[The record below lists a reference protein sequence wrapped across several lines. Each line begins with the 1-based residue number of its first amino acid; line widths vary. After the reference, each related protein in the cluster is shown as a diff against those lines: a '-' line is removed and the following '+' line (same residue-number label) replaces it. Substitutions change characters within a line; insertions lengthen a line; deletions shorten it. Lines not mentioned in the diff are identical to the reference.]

1 MPLEAGSNIDGLLPG
16 SFRKLRKIESG
27 SSIAHG
33 NLLSSAR
40 ARASV
45 AIEPEELLNDGESTP
60 MRCANYVK
68 APLLYFEEATGTAVT
83 MRRV

>member
-1 MPLEAGSNIDGLLPG
+1 MTTEEVAVTMPLEAGSNIDGLLPG

-45 AIEPEELLNDGESTP
+45 AIEPEELENDGESTP
-60 MRCANYVK
+60 MR
-68 APLLYFEEATGTAVT
+68 
-83 MRRV
+83 